1 MTSDEDTR
9 KAELREAA
17 DSAQLREAAE
27 REQAELREEEAL
39 RERAVKQLRKK
50 RDFFTHLLVY
60 ILVNGFLVGIWAIN
74 DVHGFFWPMFPIV
87 GWGIAVV
94 LNAWDVFSS
103 QDFGEEQIQR
113 EIDRLT
119 RPR

>member
-9 KAELREAA
+9 NAQLREAA
-17 DSAQLREAAE
+17 EDAALREAAE
-27 REQAELREEEAL
+27 REQAELREEAAL
-39 RERAVKQLRKK
+39 REQAVKQLRKK

-60 ILVNGFLVGIWAIN
+60 TLVNGFLVVIWAIT
-74 DVHGFFWPMFPIV
+74 DVHGFFWPIFPIV

-94 LNAWDVFSS
+94 LNAWDVFSN
-103 QDFGEEQIQR
+103 QEFREEQIQQ